1 MPQVKTL
8 FKSPQYSKPPGFRM
22 CPLLR
27 IQTLCRCCLID
38 EGEWP
43 CVWDE
48 RCRTR
53 EREREWRE
61 ALSFHSAHSQTDLTH
76 RGHTAILGHLSLGF
90 NSSLTHTHT
99 HTHSSLL
106 LSSQLSGATEM
117 LIDGW
122 NSSVTLNKESVIRS
136 TLAVKSLDMRYWI
149 CSVWSY
155 KPFSLK
161 AMLEVNLEIVC
172 LWISKLHLY
181 LKTSMSR
188 VSGARN
194 QDEETKILYFFIN
207 MRESN
212 GGWMVHGFKAA
223 WAPTAHL

>member
-53 EREREWRE
+53 EREWRE

-99 HTHSSLL
+99 HSSLL

-122 NSSVTLNKESVIRS
+122 NSSVTLNEESVVRLVCRKQS
-136 TLAVKSLDMRYWI
+136 SGLHSL
-149 CSVWSY
+149 SKVWTCVTEFV
-155 KPFSLK
+155 PCDLI
-161 AMLEVNLEIVC
+161 NLF
-172 LWISKLHLY
+172 L
-181 LKTSMSR
+181 
-188 VSGARN
+188 
-194 QDEETKILYFFIN
+194 
-207 MRESN
+207 
-212 GGWMVHGFKAA
+212 
-223 WAPTAHL
+223 